1 MTEALCISLFQGM
14 RPWLRVIFFLA
25 KRSSEFWLC
34 KSALGQYERLSLTR
48 VCLLM
53 SNFNSKFRMVST
65 HFLLLLTALVITF
78 ILLLLQSSLNDLSL
92 LLEKQLV

>member
-1 MTEALCISLFQGM
+1 
-14 RPWLRVIFFLA
+14 
-25 KRSSEFWLC
+25 
-34 KSALGQYERLSLTR
+34 
-48 VCLLM
+48 
-53 SNFNSKFRMVST
+53 MVST